1 MSIDEKPFLLSSE
14 PLLQERGGGENRLDK
29 KDKQFFKRVNVKK

>member
-14 PLLQERGGGENRLDK
+14 PLLQERGAEKTDWTR
-29 KDKQFFKRVNVKK
+29 KRSNSLEE